1 MVASYPQV
9 MQQLLQ
15 GNSEKARYSQVTV
28 IHSHGLKHCRA
39 APRAHADCWDRGPR
53 VLDAGAL
60 GSESAGGLA
69 PSRVGWRHHALGRGP
84 GDAGAGPIC
93 PASSWTLIRVTAKTA
108 GHEAARLPSG
118 FRRASLDGATALP
131 TGLVRRRWRQPSYG
145 FGKEAG
151 CAPPWRS
158 ATVELEERVHVL
170 IALRL
175 NAARPG
181 RAGSE
186 SAVIRAVTQSDWARA
201 HHGMD
206 SEAPART
213 RRAGAHHG
221 GRGHSIACH
230 GRRSGCRRNLNGN
243 PPALPPD
250 RGAGPARPTGST
262 AAGPSPGPGGDLE
275 PSRLPAQPAAWRR
288 QHRLGGAG
296 RARRT
301 QD

>member
-1 MVASYPQV
+1 M
-9 MQQLLQ
+9 
-15 GNSEKARYSQVTV
+15 
-28 IHSHGLKHCRA
+28 
-39 APRAHADCWDRGPR
+39 
-53 VLDAGAL
+53 LDAGAL

-118 FRRASLDGATALP
+118 FRRASLDGAIALP

-158 ATVELEERVHVL
+158 ATVELEESLRVHVL

-221 GRGHSIACH
+221 GRGPSIACH
-230 GRRSGCRRNLNGN
+230 GRSGCRRNLNGN
-243 PPALPPD
+243 PVTRRHCHRTGAQARPDPLAVPPPGQAPA
-250 RGAGPARPTGST
+250 RGATWNQAGYLCSRQRGAAST
-262 AAGPSPGPGGDLE
+262 DSE
-275 PSRLPAQPAAWRR
+275 VPAAP
-288 QHRLGGAG
+288 GAL
-296 RARRT
+296 RT
-301 QD
+301 D